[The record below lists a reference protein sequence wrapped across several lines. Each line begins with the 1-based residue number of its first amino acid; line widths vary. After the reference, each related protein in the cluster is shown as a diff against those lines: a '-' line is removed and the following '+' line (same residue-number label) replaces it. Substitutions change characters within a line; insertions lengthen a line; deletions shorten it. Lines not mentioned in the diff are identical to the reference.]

1 MSAPASQNPARLAA
15 ARAAVALV
23 EDGMCLGLGTGRTM
37 ALVVQALSARIGSE
51 GLRVTA
57 VATSEATAAQARA
70 LGIALV
76 DLDTPCDLALD
87 GADQVERGSLR
98 LIKGGGGALLRE
110 KIVAES
116 ARRFVVVA
124 DAAKVVDWLGVGF
137 ALPVEV
143 VPFGHAA
150 TVRRLTALGGT
161 PLARRHDG
169 EVVRTDNANL
179 VFDCPGFAPI
189 RDPFTLERRL
199 RAVAGVVATGLFLM
213 PVECVLI
220 GYDDGT
226 VEVLS
231 R

>member
-1 MSAPASQNPARLAA
+1 MSALARQAA
-15 ARAAVALV
+15 AKAAVALV
-23 EDGMCLGLGTGRTM
+23 GDGMRLGLGTGRTM

-70 LGIALV
+70 LGIVLV

-213 PVECVLI
+213 PVERVLV
-220 GYDDGT
+220 GHDDGT
-226 VEVLS
+226 VELLT